1 MKNDFTIEN
10 FSLSLSPLQKQKI
23 NFLTNFFKPYTQNI
37 YIVGGFL
44 RDQILGLQSDDI
56 DIEVYDIKEEI
67 FFILME
73 RLGATIFSKE
83 FFVCN
88 YEGIDI
94 SLPRVE
100 LKSGDGYHGF
110 EMEVTNNPIDAIQRR
125 DFTCN
130 ALMYHIFEEKLYDF
144 VFGISDIKNKILKVV
159 NEEKFIEDDVR
170 FLRAIRMMVKFDFL
184 PEEKTKEVL
193 LQMSLKNITK
203 TKIEKELKKLF
214 L

>member
-1 MKNDFTIEN
+1 MKNEYKIEN
-10 FSLSLSPLQKQKI
+10 FSLQLSTFQKQKI
-23 NFLTNFFKPYTQNI
+23 NLLANFFKPYTKNI
-37 YIVGGFL
+37 YIVGGIL
-44 RDQILGLQSDDI
+44 RDQLLGMVSDDI
-56 DIEVYDIKEEI
+56 DIEVYDVKEET

-73 RLGATIFSKE
+73 ELGATILSKE
-83 FFVCN
+83 FFVYN

-110 EMEVTNNPIDAIQRR
+110 KMEVTNNPFDALQRR

-144 VFGISDIKNKILKVV
+144 VFGVSDIKNKILKVV

-170 FLRAIRMMVKFDFL
+170 FLRAIRMMVKFGFV

-203 TKIEKELKKLF
+203 TKIERELKKLF